1 MVAQLKPLSSYPSDL
16 VSFVRSFDSPPPAL
30 TNTFAVLDQVGI
42 SSVDVLVLILL
53 TDEATLEK
61 VKKSVGENVG
71 KKLEEMAAEVKKEV
85 GSKE

>member
-1 MVAQLKPLSSYPSDL
+1 VVAQLKPLSSYPSDL
-16 VSFVRSFDSPPPAL
+16 VYFVRSFDSPPPAL
-30 TNTFAVLDQVGI
+30 TNTLAVLDQVGI